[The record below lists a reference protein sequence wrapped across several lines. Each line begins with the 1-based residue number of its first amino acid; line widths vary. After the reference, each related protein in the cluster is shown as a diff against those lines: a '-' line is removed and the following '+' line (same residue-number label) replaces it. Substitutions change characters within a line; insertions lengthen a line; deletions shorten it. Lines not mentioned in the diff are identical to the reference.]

1 MYSSFQVQIV
11 ESLFRIV
18 VVLGKIKKDRERIR
32 LFICDA
38 LYCLQFRAVNILF
51 IALTSWPE
59 IIPQYDPNGSNGE
72 FPPRIVLFLKMFSQ
86 FIITIIIFQIF

>member
-1 MYSSFQVQIV
+1 MQIV

-32 LFICDA
+32 MFICDA
-38 LYCLQFRAVNILF
+38 LYCLTFRAVNILY

-59 IIPQYDPNGSNGE
+59 IIPHHDTDGSNGKLSI
-72 FPPRIVLFLKMFSQ
+72 FDKSC
-86 FIITIIIFQIF
+86 FISSY